1 MTERGEHQPKNL
13 LRDSSKAPRLVK
25 YATLISAPFLVFA
38 ACGGSSNGESTAVV
52 DPTEKPTAD
61 NMDPT
66 LIPTFDLE
74 GTFGED
80 ACISITPLGV
90 DVDIRVEGIIPT
102 CVPELTATPEPI
114 ID

>member
-1 MTERGEHQPKNL
+1 MKKVIIIGAGQIGSRHLQAL
-13 LRDSSKAPRLVK
+13 
-25 YATLISAPFLVFA
+25 A
-38 ACGGSSNGESTAVV
+38 AIKTPLDIYVV